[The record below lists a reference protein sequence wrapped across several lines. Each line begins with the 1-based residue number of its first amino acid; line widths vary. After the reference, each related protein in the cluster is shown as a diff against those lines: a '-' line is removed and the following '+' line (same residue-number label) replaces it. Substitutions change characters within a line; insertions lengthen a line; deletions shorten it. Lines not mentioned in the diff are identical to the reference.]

1 MTFPKPPSD
10 LLQPAPLNIRTC
22 FRTGNSA
29 PVARRSRLQL
39 FPAHAEATDAINRDR
54 VWPIPRDAEE
64 TAQEARAAVQRAWA
78 DGIKRQRVEL
88 LLPLIG
94 ATDLDDWPGGVR
106 QQFKAVL
113 PMVESMLTGLKAV
126 DGLQGALNGEI
137 WDQGDAV
144 GAWQGKAM
152 NVVVFPTG
160 EVVKRMIQIEEKQPQ
175 SLLLMVNP
183 QWGLSRQV
191 VSDFGFFGRKKAEE
205 FLARFED
212 TYFLKSYTIAGDG
225 IRVLRSYPGDWQIH
239 LVNEETGENTLVCS
253 TPERPSYQLL
263 KETIEKVEGSNSSKP
278 LADRIRREIQFN
290 QDSLSGK

>member
-1 MTFPKPPSD
+1 MTESTC
-10 LLQPAPLNIRTC
+10 LQ
-22 FRTGNSA
+22 
-29 PVARRSRLQL
+29 
-39 FPAHAEATDAINRDR
+39 
-54 VWPIPRDAEE
+54 
-64 TAQEARAAVQRAWA
+64 
-78 DGIKRQRVEL
+78 
-88 LLPLIG
+88 
-94 ATDLDDWPGGVR
+94 
-106 QQFKAVL
+106 
-113 PMVESMLTGLKAV
+113 
-126 DGLQGALNGEI
+126 
-137 WDQGDAV
+137 
-144 GAWQGKAM
+144 
-152 NVVVFPTG
+152 
-160 EVVKRMIQIEEKQPQ
+160 MIQIEEKQPQ

-225 IRVLRSYPGDWQIH
+225 IRCGRYSTDILCTPASVSRTKPPRAMEERDIFVPRRVLRSYPGDWQIH